1 MKTKNK
7 ILTAF
12 CLLLATL
19 LVAPVDGYS
28 AVKKTRAKSSRS
40 KSSKSSKKKNKL
52 TVGDER
58 ASTRATSRGTSV
70 SSSASSTMD
79 EGTEI
84 INLTS
89 SLLSCIS
96 AQCSGTIDFDKC
108 FKTSNIDMYMAGN
121 SDCQKYLNAA
131 SSDTVRTQAKAAV
144 VSKVKGYLQEAC
156 TNAGGKVSGSTCKF
170 DIYYYARSADGSHSK
185 KSSAKSV
192 SIGQTFTCTYASFGL
207 SAQDLEYKLGTTTE
221 DKVAYLKTTMDL
233 VSGGLNTGL
242 QVWSAMKNSKDI
254 KRKEQVHGDGY
265 FMFNGKE
272 LTNICYEKEFNYGPS
287 GYGKKG
293 EIKQLVADGV
303 CEESTMTTDSNGAWY
318 CVNNEKNL
326 TKSCESSSDYKSYI
340 KDGGNGSISECSTV
354 ENLKLTGPEK
364 DKKCWVKISK
374 ATDISISEKL
384 SELIRTKMDLDGMAQ
399 DAADAQNNLNILN
412 AYGTSAKQVASV
424 NVINKMFGG
433 GSSTGTSYAYYVMKV
448 NKDSYGNTEWKWKKD
463 GASNSNN
470 CQFGGSYIGNAS
482 AAVSCIG
489 ADKVVSCDKL
499 DDNTYGCVERTKQEK
514 RDGASNSEG
523 SGGASLG
530 QDFSG
535 VEEGIKELKEIGK
548 VKFDD
553 EDSKNTIKNYN
564 AVKNAYTSNQNSLNT
579 KKKELQELK
588 DAQNGS
594 ISSIASTST
603 QTLMNTA
610 NTLITTKMNSD
621 SKRGTM
627 TGNCYLGDPANGNLF
642 LTEGTSKK
650 IDWKL
655 FN

>member
-28 AVKKTRAKSSRS
+28 AVKKVRAKSSRS

-58 ASTRATSRGTSV
+58 ASTRATSRGTSA
-70 SSSASSTMD
+70 SSSTSSTMD

-96 AQCSGTIDFDKC
+96 AQCSSTIDFDKC

-156 TNAGGKVSGSTCKF
+156 TNAGGKVNGSTCKF
-170 DIYYYARSADGSHSK
+170 EIFYYARSADGSHSK
-185 KSSAKSV
+185 KSSGKSV

-207 SAQDLEYKLGTTTE
+207 TAQDLEYKLGTTTE

-254 KRKEQVHGDGY
+254 KRKEQMHGDGY

-293 EIKQLVADGV
+293 EIKQLVDDMV
-303 CEESTMTTDSNGAWY
+303 CDASTMTTDSNGAWY
-318 CVNNEKNL
+318 CENKV
-326 TKSCESSSDYKSYI
+326 SSKPCSADTNSDYK
-340 KDGGNGSISECSTV
+340 KTTDGSINECSAV

-364 DKKCWVKISK
+364 NKKCWVKISK

-384 SELIRTKMDLDGMAQ
+384 SELIRTKMDLDSMAQ
-399 DAADAQNNLNILN
+399 DAASAQNRVNLQKTLVDGL
-412 AYGTSAKQVASV
+412 YVKKVSDLFS
-424 NVINKMFGG
+424 G

-448 NKDSYGNTEWKWKKD
+448 NKDSYGNTEWKWRKNGSSSD
-463 GASNSNN
+463 SG
-470 CQFGGSYIGNAS
+470 CRLGGTYIGNAS
-482 AAVSCIG
+482 AAVSCVG
-489 ADKVVSCDKL
+489 ADLVSSCDKL
-499 DDNTYGCVERTKQEK
+499 DDYTYGCVGRSENDGELDDDVDLTKTME
-514 RDGASNSEG
+514 N
-523 SGGASLG
+523 
-530 QDFSG
+530 
-535 VEEGIKELKEIGK
+535 
-548 VKFDD
+548 FDTITTKYENLSAGD
-553 EDSKNTIKNYN
+553 DKSKNTIKNYN
-564 AVKNAYTSNQNSLNT
+564 AVKNAYTNNQNSLNT

-642 LTEGTSKK
+642 LTEGATKK

>member
-28 AVKKTRAKSSRS
+28 AVKKVRAKSSRS

-58 ASTRATSRGTSV
+58 ASARATSRGTSA
-70 SSSASSTMD
+70 SSSTSSTMD

-207 SAQDLEYKLGTTTE
+207 SAQDLEYKLGTTAE
-221 DKVAYLKTTMDL
+221 DKVAYFKTTMDL

-254 KRKEQVHGDGY
+254 KRKEQMHGDGY

-303 CEESTMTTDSNGAWY
+303 CDESTMTTDSNGAWY
-318 CVNNEKNL
+318 CENKV
-326 TKSCESSSDYKSYI
+326 SSKPCSADTNSDYEKTT
-340 KDGGNGSISECSTV
+340 DGSINECSAV

-364 DKKCWVKISK
+364 NKKCWVKISK

-384 SELIRTKMDLDGMAQ
+384 SELIRTKMDLDSMAQ
-399 DAADAQNNLNILN
+399 DAASAQNRVNLQKTLVDGL
-412 AYGTSAKQVASV
+412 YVKKVSDLFS
-424 NVINKMFGG
+424 G

-448 NKDSYGNTEWKWKKD
+448 NKDSYGNTEWKWRKNGSSSD
-463 GASNSNN
+463 SG
-470 CQFGGSYIGNAS
+470 CRLGGTYIGNAS
-482 AAVSCIG
+482 AAVSCVG
-489 ADKVVSCDKL
+489 ADLVSSCDKL
-499 DDNTYGCVERTKQEK
+499 DDYTYGCVGRSENDGELDDDVDLTKTME
-514 RDGASNSEG
+514 N
-523 SGGASLG
+523 
-530 QDFSG
+530 
-535 VEEGIKELKEIGK
+535 
-548 VKFDD
+548 FDTITTKYENLSAGD
-553 EDSKNTIKNYN
+553 DKSKNTIKNYN
-564 AVKNAYTSNQNSLNT
+564 AVKNAYTSNQDSLNT

-642 LTEGTSKK
+642 LTEGATKK

>member
-28 AVKKTRAKSSRS
+28 AVKKVRAKSSRS

-58 ASTRATSRGTSV
+58 ASTRATSRGTSA
-70 SSSASSTMD
+70 SSSTSSTVD

-254 KRKEQVHGDGY
+254 KRKEQMHGDGY

-287 GYGKKG
+287 GYGKKA
-293 EIKQLVADGV
+293 EIKQLVADSV
-303 CEESTMTTDSNGAWY
+303 CDESTMTTDSNGAWY
-318 CVNNEKNL
+318 CVNNERNL

-340 KDGGNGSISECSTV
+340 KEGGNGSIKECSTV

-364 DKKCWVKISK
+364 NKKCWVKISK

-384 SELIRTKMDLDGMAQ
+384 SELIRTKMDLDSMAQ
-399 DAADAQNNLNILN
+399 DAASAQNRINLQKTLVDNLYVKN
-412 AYGTSAKQVASV
+412 VSDLFSGTLSGTSSSNLIEACDGYKSYY
-424 NVINKMFGG
+424 NVDRY
-433 GSSTGTSYAYYVMKV
+433 SAEQSY
-448 NKDSYGNTEWKWKKD
+448 NKDYGRVGYCVSYNGIWHCVANTDANTNCTFKD
-463 GASNSNN
+463 ANGWVKN
-470 CQFGGSYIGNAS
+470 
-482 AAVSCIG
+482 AVSQSNPSSGDGDLTKTMENFDTITTKYENLSAG
-489 ADKVVSCDKL
+489 DDK
-499 DDNTYGCVERTKQEK
+499 
-514 RDGASNSEG
+514 
-523 SGGASLG
+523 
-530 QDFSG
+530 
-535 VEEGIKELKEIGK
+535 
-548 VKFDD
+548 
-553 EDSKNTIKNYN
+553 SKNTIKNYN
-564 AVKNAYTSNQNSLNT
+564 AVKNAYTNNQNSLNT

>member
-28 AVKKTRAKSSRS
+28 AVKKVRAKSSRS

-58 ASTRATSRGTSV
+58 ASTRATSRGTSA
-70 SSSASSTMD
+70 SSSTSSTMD

-96 AQCSGTIDFDKC
+96 AQCSSTIDFDKC

-156 TNAGGKVSGSTCKF
+156 TNAGGKVNGSTCKF
-170 DIYYYARSADGSHSK
+170 EIFYYARSADGSHSK
-185 KSSAKSV
+185 KSSGKSV

-207 SAQDLEYKLGTTTE
+207 TAQDLEYKLGTTAE
-221 DKVAYLKTTMDL
+221 DKVAYFKTTMDL

-254 KRKEQVHGDGY
+254 KRKEQMHGDGY

-303 CEESTMTTDSNGAWY
+303 CDESTMTTDSNGAWY
-318 CVNNEKNL
+318 CVNNERNL

-384 SELIRTKMDLDGMAQ
+384 SELIRTKMDLDSMAQ
-399 DAADAQNNLNILN
+399 DAASAQSNINILN
-412 AYGTSAKQVASV
+412 SVTVVAKQVAYADA
-424 NVINKMFGG
+424 INTMLGSN
-433 GSSTGTSYAYYVMKV
+433 GSSTGTAYDYYVMKV
-448 NKDSYGNTEWKWKKD
+448 KSDSYGNTDWKWRKNGSSD
-463 GASNSNN
+463 NNS
-470 CQFGGSYIGNAS
+470 CRLGGTYIGSES
-482 AAVSCIG
+482 AAVSCVG
-489 ADKVVSCDKL
+489 ADNVSSCYKL
-499 DDNTYGCVERTKQEK
+499 DGDTYGCVGRSKTETKEP
-514 RDGASNSEG
+514 
-523 SGGASLG
+523 SG
-530 QDFSG
+530 DSG
-535 VEEGIKELKEIGK
+535 YITQGVNKLKEIKGINFRDKESEK
-548 VKFDD
+548 VV
-553 EDSKNTIKNYN
+553 KNYN
-564 AVKNAYTSNQNSLNT
+564 AVKNAYTSNKNSLDT

-642 LTEGTSKK
+642 LTEGATKK

>member
-12 CLLLATL
+12 CLLFATL

-28 AVKKTRAKSSRS
+28 AVKKVRAKSSRS

-70 SSSASSTMD
+70 SSSTSSTMD

-96 AQCSGTIDFDKC
+96 AQCSDTIDFDKC

-254 KRKEQVHGDGY
+254 KRKEQMHGDGY

-293 EIKQLVADGV
+293 EIKQLVADMV
-303 CEESTMTTDSNGAWY
+303 CDESTMTTDSNGAWY
-318 CVNNEKNL
+318 CENKV
-326 TKSCESSSDYKSYI
+326 SSKPCSDDTNSDYKKI
-340 KDGGNGSISECSTV
+340 TDSIVSECSAV
-354 ENLKLTGPEK
+354 ENLQLTGADNK
-364 DKKCWVKISK
+364 KKCWVKISK

-384 SELIRTKMDLDGMAQ
+384 SELIRTKMDLDSMAQ
-399 DAADAQNNLNILN
+399 DAASAQANIQN
-412 AYGTSAKQVASV
+412 AKATAQLV
-424 NVINKMFGG
+424 NVMGATQIVNAIPGTLG
-433 GSSTGTSYAYYVMKV
+433 LTSSPGDAACSSLVTCPHCNSQVDATSNFSKLRPNESPKCQYV
-448 NKDSYGNTEWKWKKD
+448 SGIWQCW
-463 GASNSNN
+463 
-470 CQFGGSYIGNAS
+470 NAS
-482 AAVSCIG
+482 EGCIVS
-489 ADKVVSCDKL
+489 
-499 DDNTYGCVERTKQEK
+499 N
-514 RDGASNSEG
+514 
-523 SGGASLG
+523 GG
-530 QDFSG
+530 
-535 VEEGIKELKEIGK
+535 VIKEATPTYNLPNT
-548 VKFDD
+548 
-553 EDSKNTIKNYN
+553 NTITNNVGTITGAFTGLSNATTIIAKGSEEDRTTLKNYN
-564 AVKNAYTSNQNSLNT
+564 TVKNAYTNNQNSLNT

-588 DAQNGS
+588 DAQSGS

>member
-12 CLLLATL
+12 CLLFATL

-28 AVKKTRAKSSRS
+28 AVKKVRAKSSRS

-70 SSSASSTMD
+70 SSSTSSTMD

-96 AQCSGTIDFDKC
+96 AQCSDTIDFDKC

-254 KRKEQVHGDGY
+254 KRKEQMHGDGY

-293 EIKQLVADGV
+293 EIKQLVEDGV

-318 CVNNEKNL
+318 CENKV
-326 TKSCESSSDYKSYI
+326 SSKPCSDTNSDYKKITESTV
-340 KDGGNGSISECSTV
+340 SECSAV
-354 ENLKLTGPEK
+354 ENLQLTTGPEK
-364 DKKCWVKISK
+364 NKKCWVKISK

-384 SELIRTKMDLDGMAQ
+384 SELIRTKIDLDSMAQ
-399 DAADAQNNLNILN
+399 DAASAQSNIQNAKATAQLVNAMGATQIVNAIPGTLGLTSSPGDAICSSLVTCPDCYSQST
-412 AYGTSAKQVASV
+412 ATSNFSKLRPNESPKCQ
-424 NVINKMFGG
+424 
-433 GSSTGTSYAYYVMKV
+433 YV
-448 NKDSYGNTEWKWKKD
+448 SGIWQCW
-463 GASNSNN
+463 
-470 CQFGGSYIGNAS
+470 NAS
-482 AAVSCIG
+482 EGCIVS
-489 ADKVVSCDKL
+489 
-499 DDNTYGCVERTKQEK
+499 N
-514 RDGASNSEG
+514 
-523 SGGASLG
+523 GG
-530 QDFSG
+530 
-535 VEEGIKELKEIGK
+535 VIKEATPTYKLP
-548 VKFDD
+548 DT
-553 EDSKNTIKNYN
+553 NTITKNVGTITGAFTGLSNATTIIAKGSEEDRTTLKNYN

-588 DAQNGS
+588 DAQSGS

>member
-28 AVKKTRAKSSRS
+28 AVKKVRAKSSRS

-58 ASTRATSRGTSV
+58 ASTRATSRGTSA
-70 SSSASSTMD
+70 SSSTSSTMD

-96 AQCSGTIDFDKC
+96 AQCSSTIDFDKC

-207 SAQDLEYKLGTTTE
+207 SAQDLEYKLGTTAE
-221 DKVAYLKTTMDL
+221 DKVAYFKTTMDL

-254 KRKEQVHGDGY
+254 KRKEQMHGDGY

-303 CEESTMTTDSNGAWY
+303 CDESTMTTDSNGAWY
-318 CVNNEKNL
+318 CVNNERNL

-340 KDGGNGSISECSTV
+340 KEGGNGSIKECSTV

-384 SELIRTKMDLDGMAQ
+384 SELIRTKMDLDSMAQ
-399 DAADAQNNLNILN
+399 DAASAQNRVNLQKTLVDGL
-412 AYGTSAKQVASV
+412 YVKKVSDLFS
-424 NVINKMFGG
+424 G

-448 NKDSYGNTEWKWKKD
+448 NKDSYGNTEWKWRKNGSSSD
-463 GASNSNN
+463 SG
-470 CQFGGSYIGNAS
+470 CRLGGTYIGNAS
-482 AAVSCIG
+482 AAVSCVG
-489 ADKVVSCDKL
+489 ADLVSSCDKL
-499 DDNTYGCVERTKQEK
+499 DDYTYGCVGRSENDGELDGDVDLTKTME
-514 RDGASNSEG
+514 S
-523 SGGASLG
+523 
-530 QDFSG
+530 
-535 VEEGIKELKEIGK
+535 
-548 VKFDD
+548 FDTITTKYENLSAGD
-553 EDSKNTIKNYN
+553 DKSKNTIKNYN
-564 AVKNAYTSNQNSLNT
+564 AVKNAYTNNQNSLNT

-642 LTEGTSKK
+642 LTEGATKK

>member
-28 AVKKTRAKSSRS
+28 AVKKVRAKSSRS

-58 ASTRATSRGTSV
+58 ASTRATSRGTSA
-70 SSSASSTMD
+70 SSSTSSTMD

-156 TNAGGKVSGSTCKF
+156 TNAGGKVNGSTCKF

-185 KSSAKSV
+185 KSSVKWV
-192 SIGQTFTCTYASFGL
+192 SIGQTFTCSYASFGL

-254 KRKEQVHGDGY
+254 KRKEQMHGDGY

-293 EIKQLVADGV
+293 EIKQLVDDMV
-303 CEESTMTTDSNGAWY
+303 CDASTMTTDSNGAWY
-318 CVNNEKNL
+318 CENKV
-326 TKSCESSSDYKSYI
+326 SSKPCSADTNSDYEKTT
-340 KDGGNGSISECSTV
+340 DGSINECSAV

-364 DKKCWVKISK
+364 NKKCWVKISK

-384 SELIRTKMDLDGMAQ
+384 SELIRTKMDLDSMAQ
-399 DAADAQNNLNILN
+399 DAASAQNRVNLQKTLVDGL
-412 AYGTSAKQVASV
+412 YVKKVSDLFS
-424 NVINKMFGG
+424 G

-448 NKDSYGNTEWKWKKD
+448 NKDSYGNTEWKWRKNGSSSD
-463 GASNSNN
+463 SG
-470 CQFGGSYIGNAS
+470 CRLGGTYIGNAS
-482 AAVSCIG
+482 AAVSCVG
-489 ADKVVSCDKL
+489 ADLVSSCDKL
-499 DDNTYGCVERTKQEK
+499 DDYTYGCVGRSENDGELDDDVDLTKTME
-514 RDGASNSEG
+514 N
-523 SGGASLG
+523 
-530 QDFSG
+530 
-535 VEEGIKELKEIGK
+535 
-548 VKFDD
+548 FDTITTKYENLSAGD
-553 EDSKNTIKNYN
+553 DKSKNTIKNYN
-564 AVKNAYTSNQNSLNT
+564 AVKNAYTNNQNSLNT

>member
-28 AVKKTRAKSSRS
+28 AVKKVRAKSSRS

-58 ASTRATSRGTSV
+58 ASTRATSRGTSA
-70 SSSASSTMD
+70 SSSTSSTMD

-254 KRKEQVHGDGY
+254 KRKEQMHGDGY

-303 CEESTMTTDSNGAWY
+303 CDESTMTTDSNGAWY
-318 CVNNEKNL
+318 CVNNERNL

-384 SELIRTKMDLDGMAQ
+384 SELIRTKMDLDSMAQ
-399 DAADAQNNLNILN
+399 DAASAQSNIQN
-412 AYGTSAKQVASV
+412 AKVTAQLV
-424 NVINKMFGG
+424 NVLGTTQIVNAVPGTLG
-433 GSSTGTSYAYYVMKV
+433 LTESTGDTACSSLVTCPHCYSQNDATSNFSENYPNTSPKCQYVSGIWQCW
-448 NKDSYGNTEWKWKKD
+448 D
-463 GASNSNN
+463 A
-470 CQFGGSYIGNAS
+470 
-482 AAVSCIG
+482 
-489 ADKVVSCDKL
+489 
-499 DDNTYGCVERTKQEK
+499 
-514 RDGASNSEG
+514 SEG
-523 SGGASLG
+523 CIVSNGG
-530 QDFSG
+530 
-535 VEEGIKELKEIGK
+535 VVKEATTKYKLPDTKTITGDVGK
-548 VKFDD
+548 ITGAITGLSNATTIIAKGSD
-553 EDSKNTIKNYN
+553 EDRTTVKNYN
-564 AVKNAYTSNQNSLNT
+564 AVKNAYTNNQNSLNT

-642 LTEGTSKK
+642 LTEGASKK

>member
-1 MKTKNK
+1 MEDMMKTKNK

-28 AVKKTRAKSSRS
+28 AVKKVRAKSSRS

-58 ASTRATSRGTSV
+58 ASTRATSRGTSA
-70 SSSASSTMD
+70 SSSTSSTMD

-96 AQCSGTIDFDKC
+96 AQCSSTIDFDKC

-156 TNAGGKVSGSTCKF
+156 TNAGGKVNGSTCKF

-185 KSSAKSV
+185 KSSVKWV

-207 SAQDLEYKLGTTTE
+207 TAQDLEYKLGTTTE

-254 KRKEQVHGDGY
+254 KRKEQMHGDGY

-293 EIKQLVADGV
+293 EIKQLVDGMV
-303 CEESTMTTDSNGAWY
+303 CDASTMTTDSNGAWY
-318 CVNNEKNL
+318 CENKV
-326 TKSCESSSDYKSYI
+326 SSKPCSADTNSDYK
-340 KDGGNGSISECSTV
+340 KTTDGLINECSAV
-354 ENLKLTGPEK
+354 ENLQLTGPEK
-364 DKKCWVKISK
+364 NKKCWVKISK

-384 SELIRTKMDLDGMAQ
+384 SELIRTKMDLDSMAQ
-399 DAADAQNNLNILN
+399 DAASAQSNIQN
-412 AYGTSAKQVASV
+412 AKALGQYVQVMGMGQVVSAIPSTLGFGQSTESVCSSFRSYSSSVYSSNTDVEKKYMEDVGNSV
-424 NVINKMFGG
+424 NPNCRYHGGLWECVNKNEGCVRNSDGSWTGKTSVGG
-433 GSSTGTSYAYYVMKV
+433 GLPDDLDGKAKNIQNSATGV
-448 NKDSYGNTEWKWKKD
+448 
-463 GASNSNN
+463 
-470 CQFGGSYIGNAS
+470 
-482 AAVSCIG
+482 
-489 ADKVVSCDKL
+489 L
-499 DDNTYGCVERTKQEK
+499 
-514 RDGASNSEG
+514 
-523 SGGASLG
+523 SLG
-530 QDFSG
+530 ATVAKGS
-535 VEEGIKELKEIGK
+535 
-548 VKFDD
+548 D
-553 EDSKNTIKNYN
+553 EDRTTVKNYN

-642 LTEGTSKK
+642 LTEGATKK

>member
-1 MKTKNK
+1 MEDMMKTKNK

-28 AVKKTRAKSSRS
+28 AVKKVRAKSSRS

-58 ASTRATSRGTSV
+58 ASTRATSRGTSA

-96 AQCSGTIDFDKC
+96 AQCSSTIDFDKC

-185 KSSAKSV
+185 KSSVKWV
-192 SIGQTFTCTYASFGL
+192 SIGQTFTCSYASFGL

-254 KRKEQVHGDGY
+254 KRKEQMHGDGY

-287 GYGKKG
+287 GYGKKS

-326 TKSCESSSDYKSYI
+326 TKSCKTSSDYDNYI
-340 KDGGNGSISECSTV
+340 DNDGLNECSTV
-354 ENLKLTGPEK
+354 ENLQLTGPEK
-364 DKKCWVKISK
+364 NKKCWVKISK

-384 SELIRTKMDLDGMAQ
+384 SELIRTKMDLDSMAQ
-399 DAADAQNNLNILN
+399 DAASAQSNIQN
-412 AYGTSAKQVASV
+412 AKVTAQLV
-424 NVINKMFGG
+424 NVLGTTQIVNAVPGTLG
-433 GSSTGTSYAYYVMKV
+433 LTSSTGDTSCLSLVTCYDCHSHNDAIRNFSKNSSDKSPKCQYVSGIWQCW
-448 NKDSYGNTEWKWKKD
+448 D
-463 GASNSNN
+463 A
-470 CQFGGSYIGNAS
+470 
-482 AAVSCIG
+482 
-489 ADKVVSCDKL
+489 
-499 DDNTYGCVERTKQEK
+499 
-514 RDGASNSEG
+514 SEG
-523 SGGASLG
+523 CIVSNGG
-530 QDFSG
+530 
-535 VEEGIKELKEIGK
+535 VIKEATATYKLPDTNAITNNVGTITGAITGLSNATATIAKGS
-548 VKFDD
+548 D
-553 EDSKNTIKNYN
+553 EDRTTVKNYN

>member
-28 AVKKTRAKSSRS
+28 AVKKVRAKSSRS

-58 ASTRATSRGTSV
+58 ASARATSRGTSA
-70 SSSASSTMD
+70 SSSTSSTMD

-96 AQCSGTIDFDKC
+96 AQCSSTIDFDKC

-207 SAQDLEYKLGTTTE
+207 SAQDLEYKLGTTAE
-221 DKVAYLKTTMDL
+221 DKVAYFKTTMDL

-254 KRKEQVHGDGY
+254 KRKEQMHGDGY

-287 GYGKKG
+287 GYGKKS

-326 TKSCESSSDYKSYI
+326 TKSCKTSSDYDNYI
-340 KDGGNGSISECSTV
+340 DNDRLNECSTV
-354 ENLKLTGPEK
+354 ENLQLTGPEK

-384 SELIRTKMDLDGMAQ
+384 SELIRTKMDLDSMAQ
-399 DAADAQNNLNILN
+399 DAASAQNTINLQKTIADGL
-412 AYGTSAKQVASV
+412 YVQKASE
-424 NVINKMFGG
+424 IFSG
-433 GSSTGTSYAYYVMKV
+433 GSSTGTSYAYYVMNLKD
-448 NKDSYGNTEWKWKKD
+448 DSYGNTKWKWRK
-463 GASNSNN
+463 G
-470 CQFGGSYIGNAS
+470 GGSDNDCQYGGTYIGNAS
-482 AAVSCIG
+482 AAADCIG
-489 ADKVVSCDKL
+489 LDKVVSCDKL
-499 DDNTYGCVERTKQEK
+499 NDNTYGCIERK
-514 RDGASNSEG
+514 DGASDNGE
-523 SGGASLG
+523 
-530 QDFSG
+530 
-535 VEEGIKELKEIGK
+535 GK
-548 VKFDD
+548 VLGGITNTMTQFTELNKEYKQVSAGDD
-553 EDSKNTIKNYN
+553 DSKNTIKNYN

-610 NTLITTKMNSD
+610 NTLITTKMSSD

-642 LTEGTSKK
+642 LTEGATKK

>member
-1 MKTKNK
+1 MEDMMKTKNK

-28 AVKKTRAKSSRS
+28 AVKKVRAKSSRS

-58 ASTRATSRGTSV
+58 ASTRATSRGTSA

-254 KRKEQVHGDGY
+254 KRKEQMHGDGY

-293 EIKQLVADGV
+293 EIKQLVEDGV

-318 CVNNEKNL
+318 CVNDERNL

-340 KDGGNGSISECSTV
+340 KEGGNGSIKECSTV

-384 SELIRTKMDLDGMAQ
+384 SELIRTKMDLDSMAQ
-399 DAADAQNNLNILN
+399 DAASAQSNINILN
-412 AYGTSAKQVASV
+412 SVTVGAKQVAYADA
-424 NVINKMFGG
+424 INTMLGSN
-433 GSSTGTSYAYYVMKV
+433 GSSTGTAYDYYVMKV
-448 NKDSYGNTEWKWKKD
+448 KSDSYGNTDWKWRKNGSSD
-463 GASNSNN
+463 NNS
-470 CQFGGSYIGNAS
+470 CRLGGTYIGSES
-482 AAVSCIG
+482 AAVSCVG
-489 ADKVVSCDKL
+489 ADNVSSCYKL
-499 DDNTYGCVERTKQEK
+499 DGDTYGCVGRSKTETKEPSGSDGYIQQGVDKLKKVSKINFRDEESEK
-514 RDGASNSEG
+514 
-523 SGGASLG
+523 
-530 QDFSG
+530 
-535 VEEGIKELKEIGK
+535 V
-548 VKFDD
+548 V
-553 EDSKNTIKNYN
+553 KNYN
-564 AVKNAYTSNQNSLNT
+564 AVKNAYTSNQDSLNT

-642 LTEGTSKK
+642 LTEGATKK

>member
-28 AVKKTRAKSSRS
+28 AVKKVRAKSSRS

-58 ASTRATSRGTSV
+58 ASTRATSRGTSA
-70 SSSASSTMD
+70 SSSTSSTVD

-156 TNAGGKVSGSTCKF
+156 TNAGGKVNGSTCKF
-170 DIYYYARSADGSHSK
+170 EIFYYARSADGSHSK
-185 KSSAKSV
+185 KSSGKSV

-207 SAQDLEYKLGTTTE
+207 SAQDLEYKLGTTAE
-221 DKVAYLKTTMDL
+221 DKVAYFKTTMDL

-254 KRKEQVHGDGY
+254 KRKEQMHGDGY

-303 CEESTMTTDSNGAWY
+303 CDESTMTTDSNGAWY
-318 CVNNEKNL
+318 CVNNERNL

-384 SELIRTKMDLDGMAQ
+384 SELIRTKMDLDSMAQ
-399 DAADAQNNLNILN
+399 DAASAQSNIQN
-412 AYGTSAKQVASV
+412 AKAMGQYFQVMGMGQVVSAIPSTLGFGQSTESACSSFRSYSSSVYSSNTDVEKKYLEDMGHSVSPNCRYQGGLWECVDKNEGCVRNSDGSWTGKTSV
-424 NVINKMFGG
+424 GG
-433 GSSTGTSYAYYVMKV
+433 GLPDENDLT
-448 NKDSYGNTEWKWKKD
+448 
-463 GASNSNN
+463 
-470 CQFGGSYIGNAS
+470 
-482 AAVSCIG
+482 
-489 ADKVVSCDKL
+489 
-499 DDNTYGCVERTKQEK
+499 
-514 RDGASNSEG
+514 
-523 SGGASLG
+523 
-530 QDFSG
+530 
-535 VEEGIKELKEIGK
+535 GK
-548 VKFDD
+548 VKKIQTSATGVLSLGATVAKGSP
-553 EDSKNTIKNYN
+553 EDRTTVKNYN
-564 AVKNAYTSNQNSLNT
+564 AVKNAYTSNQDSLNT

-603 QTLMNTA
+603 QTLVNTA

-642 LTEGTSKK
+642 LTEGATKK

>member
-1 MKTKNK
+1 MEDMMKTKNK

-12 CLLLATL
+12 CLLFATL

-28 AVKKTRAKSSRS
+28 AVKKVRAKSSRS

-52 TVGDER
+52 TVDDER

-70 SSSASSTMD
+70 SSSTSSTMD

-96 AQCSGTIDFDKC
+96 AQCSDTIDFDKC

-233 VSGGLNTGL
+233 VGGGLNTGL

-254 KRKEQVHGDGY
+254 KRKEQMHGDGY

-293 EIKQLVADGV
+293 EIKQLVADMV
-303 CEESTMTTDSNGAWY
+303 CDESTMTTDSNGAWY
-318 CVNNEKNL
+318 CENKV
-326 TKSCESSSDYKSYI
+326 SSKPCSDDTNSDYKKI
-340 KDGGNGSISECSTV
+340 TDSIVSECSAV
-354 ENLKLTGPEK
+354 ENLQLTTGPEK
-364 DKKCWVKISK
+364 NKKCWVKISK

-384 SELIRTKMDLDGMAQ
+384 SELIRTKMDLDSMAQ
-399 DAADAQNNLNILN
+399 DAASAQSNIQN
-412 AYGTSAKQVASV
+412 AKALGQYVQVMGMGQVVSAIPSTLGFGQSTESACSSFRSYSSSVYSSNTDVEKKYMEDMGNSVSPNCRYQGGLWECVNKNEGCVRNSDGSWTGKTSVGGGLPDDLESKAKGIQTSA
-424 NVINKMFGG
+424 
-433 GSSTGTSYAYYVMKV
+433 TGV
-448 NKDSYGNTEWKWKKD
+448 
-463 GASNSNN
+463 
-470 CQFGGSYIGNAS
+470 
-482 AAVSCIG
+482 
-489 ADKVVSCDKL
+489 L
-499 DDNTYGCVERTKQEK
+499 
-514 RDGASNSEG
+514 
-523 SGGASLG
+523 SLG
-530 QDFSG
+530 ATIAKGS
-535 VEEGIKELKEIGK
+535 EEDRTTL
-548 VKFDD
+548 
-553 EDSKNTIKNYN
+553 KNYN
-564 AVKNAYTSNQNSLNT
+564 TVKNAYTNNQNSLNT

-588 DAQNGS
+588 DAQSGS

>member
-28 AVKKTRAKSSRS
+28 AVKKVRAKSSRS

-58 ASTRATSRGTSV
+58 ASTRATSRGTSA
-70 SSSASSTMD
+70 SSSTSSTMD

-156 TNAGGKVSGSTCKF
+156 TNAGGKVIGSTCKF

-185 KSSAKSV
+185 KSSSKSV

-207 SAQDLEYKLGTTTE
+207 TAQDLEYKLGTTTE

-254 KRKEQVHGDGY
+254 KRKEQMHGDGY

-303 CEESTMTTDSNGAWY
+303 CDESTMTTDSNGAWY
-318 CVNNEKNL
+318 CVNNERNL

-340 KDGGNGSISECSTV
+340 KDGGNGSINECSAV

-384 SELIRTKMDLDGMAQ
+384 SELIRTKMDLDSMAQ
-399 DAADAQNNLNILN
+399 DAASAQSNIQN
-412 AYGTSAKQVASV
+412 AKAMGQYFQVMGMGQVVSAIPSTLGFGQSTESACSSFRSYSSSVYSSNTDVEKKYLEDMGHSVSPNCRYQGGLWECVDKNEGCVRNSDGSWTGKTSVGGGLPDENDLTEKVKKIQTSA
-424 NVINKMFGG
+424 
-433 GSSTGTSYAYYVMKV
+433 TGV
-448 NKDSYGNTEWKWKKD
+448 
-463 GASNSNN
+463 
-470 CQFGGSYIGNAS
+470 
-482 AAVSCIG
+482 
-489 ADKVVSCDKL
+489 L
-499 DDNTYGCVERTKQEK
+499 
-514 RDGASNSEG
+514 
-523 SGGASLG
+523 SLG
-530 QDFSG
+530 ATVAKG
-535 VEEGIKELKEIGK
+535 LP
-548 VKFDD
+548 
-553 EDSKNTIKNYN
+553 EDRTTVKNYN
-564 AVKNAYTSNQNSLNT
+564 AVKNAYTSNQDSLNT

-642 LTEGTSKK
+642 LTEGATKK

>member
-1 MKTKNK
+1 MEDMMKTKNK

-28 AVKKTRAKSSRS
+28 AVKKVRAKSSRS

-58 ASTRATSRGTSV
+58 ASTRATSRGTSA
-70 SSSASSTMD
+70 SSSTSSTMD

-96 AQCSGTIDFDKC
+96 AQCSSTIDFDKC

-156 TNAGGKVSGSTCKF
+156 TNAGGKVNGSTCKF
-170 DIYYYARSADGSHSK
+170 EIFYYARSADGSHSK
-185 KSSAKSV
+185 KSSGKSV

-207 SAQDLEYKLGTTTE
+207 TAQDLEYKLGTTAE
-221 DKVAYLKTTMDL
+221 DKVAYFKTTMDL

-254 KRKEQVHGDGY
+254 KRKEQMHGDGY

-303 CEESTMTTDSNGAWY
+303 CDESTMTTDSNGAWY
-318 CVNNEKNL
+318 CVNNERNL

-384 SELIRTKMDLDGMAQ
+384 SELIRTKMDLDSMAQ
-399 DAADAQNNLNILN
+399 DAASAQSNINILN
-412 AYGTSAKQVASV
+412 SVTVVAKQVAYADA
-424 NVINKMFGG
+424 INTMLGSN
-433 GSSTGTSYAYYVMKV
+433 GSSTGTAYDYYVMKV
-448 NKDSYGNTEWKWKKD
+448 KSDSYGNTDWKWRKNGSSD
-463 GASNSNN
+463 NNS
-470 CQFGGSYIGNAS
+470 CRLGGTYIGSES
-482 AAVSCIG
+482 AAVSCVG
-489 ADKVVSCDKL
+489 ADNVSSCYKL
-499 DDNTYGCVERTKQEK
+499 DGDTYGCVGRSKTETKEP
-514 RDGASNSEG
+514 
-523 SGGASLG
+523 SG
-530 QDFSG
+530 DSG
-535 VEEGIKELKEIGK
+535 YITQGVNKLKEIKGINFRDKESEK
-548 VKFDD
+548 VV
-553 EDSKNTIKNYN
+553 KNYN
-564 AVKNAYTSNQNSLNT
+564 AVKNAYTSNKNSLDT

-642 LTEGTSKK
+642 LTEGATKK

>member
-1 MKTKNK
+1 MEDMMKTKNK

-28 AVKKTRAKSSRS
+28 AVKKVRAKSSRS

-70 SSSASSTMD
+70 SSSTSSTVD

-156 TNAGGKVSGSTCKF
+156 TNAGGKVIGSTCKF
-170 DIYYYARSADGSHSK
+170 EIFYYARSADGSHSK
-185 KSSAKSV
+185 KSSGKSV

-207 SAQDLEYKLGTTTE
+207 SAQDLEYKLGTTAE
-221 DKVAYLKTTMDL
+221 DKVAYFKTTMDL

-254 KRKEQVHGDGY
+254 KRKEQMHGDGY

-287 GYGKKG
+287 GYGKKA

-303 CEESTMTTDSNGAWY
+303 CDESTMTTDSNGAWY
-318 CVNNEKNL
+318 CVNNERNL
-326 TKSCESSSDYKSYI
+326 TKSCKSSSDYGNYVR
-340 KDGGNGSISECSTV
+340 DGGVSECSAV
-354 ENLKLTGPEK
+354 ENLQLTGPENK
-364 DKKCWVKISK
+364 KKCWVKISK

-384 SELIRTKMDLDGMAQ
+384 SELIRTKMDLDSMAQ
-399 DAADAQNNLNILN
+399 DAASAQSNIQN
-412 AYGTSAKQVASV
+412 AKATAQLINVLGTTQIV
-424 NVINKMFGG
+424 NAVPSTLGLT
-433 GSSTGTSYAYYVMKV
+433 SSTGDTSCSSLVTCPDCYSQSDAISNFSKKYPTLSPKCQYISGIWQCWNAGEGCIVSNGGVVKEA
-448 NKDSYGNTEWKWKKD
+448 KTEFKLPD
-463 GASNSNN
+463 TGVITNNANAITGAITGLSNATATIAK
-470 CQFGGSYIGNAS
+470 GSEE
-482 AAVSCIG
+482 
-489 ADKVVSCDKL
+489 D
-499 DDNTYGCVERTKQEK
+499 RTT
-514 RDGASNSEG
+514 
-523 SGGASLG
+523 L
-530 QDFSG
+530 
-535 VEEGIKELKEIGK
+535 
-548 VKFDD
+548 
-553 EDSKNTIKNYN
+553 KNYN

-642 LTEGTSKK
+642 LTEGATKK

>member
-1 MKTKNK
+1 MEDMMKTKNK

-19 LVAPVDGYS
+19 LVAPVDGCS
-28 AVKKTRAKSSRS
+28 AVKKVRAKSSRS

-58 ASTRATSRGTSV
+58 ASARATSRGTSA
-70 SSSASSTMD
+70 SSSTSSTMD

-254 KRKEQVHGDGY
+254 KRREQMHGDGY

-318 CVNNEKNL
+318 CVNNERNL

-384 SELIRTKMDLDGMAQ
+384 SELIRTKMDLDSMAQ
-399 DAADAQNNLNILN
+399 DAASAQSNINILN
-412 AYGTSAKQVASV
+412 SVTVGAKQVAYADA
-424 NVINKMFGG
+424 INTMLGSN
-433 GSSTGTSYAYYVMKV
+433 GSSTGTAYDYYVMKV
-448 NKDSYGNTEWKWKKD
+448 KSDSYGNTDWKWRKNGSSD
-463 GASNSNN
+463 NNS
-470 CQFGGSYIGNAS
+470 CRLGGTYIGSES
-482 AAVSCIG
+482 AAVSCVG
-489 ADKVVSCDKL
+489 ADNVSSCYKL
-499 DDNTYGCVERTKQEK
+499 DGDTYGCVGRSKTETKEP
-514 RDGASNSEG
+514 
-523 SGGASLG
+523 SG
-530 QDFSG
+530 DSG
-535 VEEGIKELKEIGK
+535 YITQGVNKLKEVSKINFRDEESEK
-548 VKFDD
+548 VV
-553 EDSKNTIKNYN
+553 KNYN

>member
-28 AVKKTRAKSSRS
+28 AVKKVRAKSSRS

-58 ASTRATSRGTSV
+58 ASTRATSRGTSA
-70 SSSASSTMD
+70 SSSTSSTMD

-156 TNAGGKVSGSTCKF
+156 TNAGGKVNGSTCKF
-170 DIYYYARSADGSHSK
+170 EIFYYARSADGSHSK
-185 KSSAKSV
+185 KSSGKSV

-207 SAQDLEYKLGTTTE
+207 TAQDLEYKLGTTTE

-254 KRKEQVHGDGY
+254 KRKEQMHGDGY

-287 GYGKKG
+287 GYGKKA
-293 EIKQLVADGV
+293 EIKQLVDDGV
-303 CEESTMTTDSNGAWY
+303 CDESTMTTDSNGAWY
-318 CVNNEKNL
+318 CVNNERNL

-364 DKKCWVKISK
+364 NKKCWVKISK

-384 SELIRTKMDLDGMAQ
+384 SELIRTKMDLDSMAQ
-399 DAADAQNNLNILN
+399 DAASAQNNLDNLNILG
-412 AYGTSAKQVASV
+412 ATYKQGASIK
-424 NVINKMFGG
+424 VINEMFGS
-433 GSSTGTSYAYYVMKV
+433 GSSTGTAYDYYVMKRT
-448 NKDSYGNTEWKWKKD
+448 KDDYGNTEWKWRKNGSSSD
-463 GASNSNN
+463 ND
-470 CQFGGSYIGNAS
+470 CRLGGTYIGNAS
-482 AAVSCIG
+482 AAVSCVG
-489 ADKVVSCDKL
+489 ADNVSSCDKL
-499 DDNTYGCVERTKQEK
+499 DDNTYGCVGRTKQEK
-514 RDGASNSEG
+514 KDDALDNG
-523 SGGASLG
+523 
-530 QDFSG
+530 G
-535 VEEGIKELKEIGK
+535 VENPLDEELKGVEGGLKKLQFIQSY
-548 VKFDD
+548 KF
-553 EDSKNTIKNYN
+553 EDPKSKETVKNYN
-564 AVKNAYTSNQNSLNT
+564 AVKNAYTNNQNSLNT

-642 LTEGTSKK
+642 LTEGATKK

>member
-1 MKTKNK
+1 MEDMMKTKNK

-12 CLLLATL
+12 CLLFATL

-28 AVKKTRAKSSRS
+28 AVKKVRAKSSRS

-52 TVGDER
+52 TVDDER

-70 SSSASSTMD
+70 SSSTSSTMD

-96 AQCSGTIDFDKC
+96 AQCSDTIDFDKC

-207 SAQDLEYKLGTTTE
+207 SAQDLEYKLGTTAE
-221 DKVAYLKTTMDL
+221 DKVAYFKTTMDL

-254 KRKEQVHGDGY
+254 KRKEQMHGDGY

-287 GYGKKG
+287 GYGKKA

-303 CEESTMTTDSNGAWY
+303 CDESTMTTDSNGAWY
-318 CVNNEKNL
+318 CVNNEMNL
-326 TKSCESSSDYKSYI
+326 TKSCKSSSDYNNYI
-340 KDGGNGSISECSTV
+340 KDGGNGSINECSTV
-354 ENLKLTGPEK
+354 ENLKLSDGPESA
-364 DKKCWVKISK
+364 KKCWVKISK

-384 SELIRTKMDLDGMAQ
+384 SELIRTKMDLDSMAQ
-399 DAADAQNNLNILN
+399 DAASAQNSINILN
-412 AYGTSAKQVASV
+412 SVTVGAKQVAYADA
-424 NVINKMFGG
+424 INTMLG
-433 GSSTGTSYAYYVMKV
+433 GSSTGTAYDYYVMNLKD
-448 NKDSYGNTEWKWKKD
+448 DSYGNTKWKWRKD
-463 GASNSNN
+463 GGSDND
-470 CQFGGSYIGNAS
+470 CQYGGTYIGNAS
-482 AAVSCIG
+482 AAADCVG
-489 ADKVVSCDKL
+489 LDKVVSCDKL
-499 DDNTYGCVERTKQEK
+499 NDNTYGCVGRTKTETK
-514 RDGASNSEG
+514 KP
-523 SGGASLG
+523 SGDNGYIT
-530 QDFSG
+530 QG
-535 VEEGIKELKEIGK
+535 VNKLKEISKINFRDEESEK
-548 VKFDD
+548 VV
-553 EDSKNTIKNYN
+553 KNYN
-564 AVKNAYTSNQNSLNT
+564 TVKNAYTNNQNSLNT

-588 DAQNGS
+588 DAQSGS

>member
-1 MKTKNK
+1 MEDMMKTKNK

-28 AVKKTRAKSSRS
+28 AVKKVRAKSSRS

-58 ASTRATSRGTSV
+58 ASTRATSRGTSA
-70 SSSASSTMD
+70 SSSTSSTMD

-96 AQCSGTIDFDKC
+96 AQCSSTIDFDKC

-156 TNAGGKVSGSTCKF
+156 TNAGGKVNGSTCKF

-185 KSSAKSV
+185 KSSVKWV
-192 SIGQTFTCTYASFGL
+192 SIGQTFTCSYASFGL

-221 DKVAYLKTTMDL
+221 DKVAYWKTTMDL

-254 KRKEQVHGDGY
+254 KRKEQMHGDGY

-293 EIKQLVADGV
+293 EIKQLVDDMV
-303 CEESTMTTDSNGAWY
+303 CDASTMTTDSNGAWY
-318 CVNNEKNL
+318 CENKV
-326 TKSCESSSDYKSYI
+326 SSKPCSADTNSDYK
-340 KDGGNGSISECSTV
+340 KTTDGSINECSAV
-354 ENLKLTGPEK
+354 ENLQLTGPEK
-364 DKKCWVKISK
+364 NKKCWVKISK

-384 SELIRTKMDLDGMAQ
+384 SELIRTKMDLDSMAQ
-399 DAADAQNNLNILN
+399 DAASAQSNIQN
-412 AYGTSAKQVASV
+412 AKVTAQLV
-424 NVINKMFGG
+424 NVLGTTQIVNAVPGTLG
-433 GSSTGTSYAYYVMKV
+433 LTSSTGDTSCLSLVTCYDCFSHNDAIRNFSKNSSDKSPKCQYVSGIWQCW
-448 NKDSYGNTEWKWKKD
+448 D
-463 GASNSNN
+463 A
-470 CQFGGSYIGNAS
+470 
-482 AAVSCIG
+482 
-489 ADKVVSCDKL
+489 
-499 DDNTYGCVERTKQEK
+499 
-514 RDGASNSEG
+514 SEG
-523 SGGASLG
+523 CIVSNGG
-530 QDFSG
+530 
-535 VEEGIKELKEIGK
+535 VVKEATTKYKLPDTNIITGDVGK
-548 VKFDD
+548 ITGAITGLSNATTIIAKGSD
-553 EDSKNTIKNYN
+553 EDRTTVKNYN
-564 AVKNAYTSNQNSLNT
+564 AVKNAYTNNQNSLNT

-642 LTEGTSKK
+642 LTEGVAKK

>member
-28 AVKKTRAKSSRS
+28 AVKKVRAKSSRS

-58 ASTRATSRGTSV
+58 ASARATSRGTSA
-70 SSSASSTMD
+70 SSSTSSTMD

-156 TNAGGKVSGSTCKF
+156 TNAGGKVNGSTCKF

-185 KSSAKSV
+185 KSSVKWV
-192 SIGQTFTCTYASFGL
+192 SIGQTFTCSYASFGL
-207 SAQDLEYKLGTTTE
+207 TAQDLEYKLGTTTE

-254 KRKEQVHGDGY
+254 KRKEQMHGDGY

-287 GYGKKG
+287 GYGKKS

-326 TKSCESSSDYKSYI
+326 TKSCKTSSDYDNYI
-340 KDGGNGSISECSTV
+340 DNDGLNECSTV
-354 ENLKLTGPEK
+354 ENLQLTGPERN
-364 DKKCWVKISK
+364 KKCWVKISK

-384 SELIRTKMDLDGMAQ
+384 SELIRTKMDLDSMAQ
-399 DAADAQNNLNILN
+399 DAASAQSNIQN
-412 AYGTSAKQVASV
+412 AKAMGQYVQFMGMGQVVSAIPSTLGFGQSTESVCSSFRSYSSSVYSSNTDVEKKYMEEVGNSVRPDCRYQGGLWECVNKNEGCVRNSDGSWTGKTSV
-424 NVINKMFGG
+424 GG
-433 GSSTGTSYAYYVMKV
+433 GLP
-448 NKDSYGNTEWKWKKD
+448 E
-463 GASNSNN
+463 
-470 CQFGGSYIGNAS
+470 
-482 AAVSCIG
+482 VS
-489 ADKVVSCDKL
+489 DL
-499 DDNTYGCVERTKQEK
+499 T
-514 RDGASNSEG
+514 
-523 SGGASLG
+523 
-530 QDFSG
+530 
-535 VEEGIKELKEIGK
+535 GK
-548 VKFDD
+548 VKKIQTSATGVLSLGATVAKGSD
-553 EDSKNTIKNYN
+553 EDRTTVKNYN
-564 AVKNAYTSNQNSLNT
+564 AVKNAYTNNQDSLNT

-642 LTEGTSKK
+642 LTEGATKK

>member
-1 MKTKNK
+1 MEDMMKTKNK

-28 AVKKTRAKSSRS
+28 AVKKVRAKSSRS

-58 ASTRATSRGTSV
+58 ASTRATSRGTSA
-70 SSSASSTMD
+70 SSSTSSTMD

-96 AQCSGTIDFDKC
+96 AQCSSTIDFDKC

-156 TNAGGKVSGSTCKF
+156 TNAGGKVNGSTCKF
-170 DIYYYARSADGSHSK
+170 EIFYYARSADGSHSK
-185 KSSAKSV
+185 KSSGKSV

-207 SAQDLEYKLGTTTE
+207 TAQDLEYKLGTTTE

-254 KRKEQVHGDGY
+254 KRKEQMHGDGY

-293 EIKQLVADGV
+293 EIKQLVDDMV
-303 CEESTMTTDSNGAWY
+303 CDASTMTTDSNGAWY
-318 CVNNEKNL
+318 CENKV
-326 TKSCESSSDYKSYI
+326 SSKPCSADTNSDYEKTT
-340 KDGGNGSISECSTV
+340 DDSINECSAV

-364 DKKCWVKISK
+364 NKKCWVKISK

-384 SELIRTKMDLDGMAQ
+384 SELIRTKMDLDSMAQ
-399 DAADAQNNLNILN
+399 DAASAQNRVNLQKTLVDGL
-412 AYGTSAKQVASV
+412 YVKKVSDLFS
-424 NVINKMFGG
+424 G

-448 NKDSYGNTEWKWKKD
+448 NKDSYGNTEWKWRKNGSSSD
-463 GASNSNN
+463 SG
-470 CQFGGSYIGNAS
+470 CRLGGTYIGNAS
-482 AAVSCIG
+482 AAVSCVG
-489 ADKVVSCDKL
+489 ADLVSSCDKL
-499 DDNTYGCVERTKQEK
+499 DDYTYGCVGRSENDGELDDDVDLTKTME
-514 RDGASNSEG
+514 N
-523 SGGASLG
+523 
-530 QDFSG
+530 
-535 VEEGIKELKEIGK
+535 
-548 VKFDD
+548 FDTITTKYENLSAGD
-553 EDSKNTIKNYN
+553 DKSKNTIKNYN
-564 AVKNAYTSNQNSLNT
+564 AVKNAYTSNQDSLNT

-642 LTEGTSKK
+642 LTEGATKK

>member
-28 AVKKTRAKSSRS
+28 AVKKVRAKSSRS

-58 ASTRATSRGTSV
+58 ASTRATSRGTSA
-70 SSSASSTMD
+70 SSSTSSTMD

-156 TNAGGKVSGSTCKF
+156 TNAGGTVNGSTCKF
-170 DIYYYARSADGSHSK
+170 EIFYYARSADGSHSK
-185 KSSAKSV
+185 KSSGKSV
-192 SIGQTFTCTYASFGL
+192 SIGQTFTCSYASFGL
-207 SAQDLEYKLGTTTE
+207 TAQDLEYKLGTTTE

-254 KRKEQVHGDGY
+254 KRKEQMHGDGY

-293 EIKQLVADGV
+293 EIKQLVDDMV
-303 CEESTMTTDSNGAWY
+303 CDASTMTTDSNGAWY
-318 CVNNEKNL
+318 CVNKV
-326 TKSCESSSDYKSYI
+326 SSKPCSDTNSDYTKTT
-340 KDGGNGSISECSTV
+340 DGSINECSTV
-354 ENLKLTGPEK
+354 ENLQLTGADNK
-364 DKKCWVKISK
+364 KKCWVKISK

-384 SELIRTKMDLDGMAQ
+384 SELIRTKMDLDSMAQ
-399 DAADAQNNLNILN
+399 DAASAQNRINIQKTLVDNLYVKKVSDIFS
-412 AYGTSAKQVASV
+412 GTSSGTSSSNLIEACDGYKSYYNVDKYSAEQSYNKDYGRVGYCVSYNGIWHCVANTDANTNCTFKDANGWVKNAVSQSTTSS
-424 NVINKMFGG
+424 GG
-433 GSSTGTSYAYYVMKV
+433 GNGGDDITKTMEDFDELTAKYEKV
-448 NKDSYGNTEWKWKKD
+448 
-463 GASNSNN
+463 
-470 CQFGGSYIGNAS
+470 S
-482 AAVSCIG
+482 AG
-489 ADKVVSCDKL
+489 DDK
-499 DDNTYGCVERTKQEK
+499 
-514 RDGASNSEG
+514 
-523 SGGASLG
+523 
-530 QDFSG
+530 
-535 VEEGIKELKEIGK
+535 
-548 VKFDD
+548 
-553 EDSKNTIKNYN
+553 SKNTIKNYN
-564 AVKNAYTSNQNSLNT
+564 AVKNAYTNNQNSLNT

>member
-1 MKTKNK
+1 MEDMMKTKNK

-12 CLLLATL
+12 CLLFATL

-28 AVKKTRAKSSRS
+28 AVKKVRAKSSKS

-52 TVGDER
+52 TVDDER

-70 SSSASSTMD
+70 SSSTSSTMD

-96 AQCSGTIDFDKC
+96 AQCSDTIDFDKC

-254 KRKEQVHGDGY
+254 KRKEQMHGDGY

-287 GYGKKG
+287 GYGKKA

-303 CEESTMTTDSNGAWY
+303 CDESTMTTDSNGAWY
-318 CVNNEKNL
+318 CENKV
-326 TKSCESSSDYKSYI
+326 SSKPCSDTNSDYNNNI
-340 KDGGNGSISECSTV
+340 KNSGQISECSAV
-354 ENLKLTGPEK
+354 ENLQLTTGPEK
-364 DKKCWVKISK
+364 NKKCWVKISK

-384 SELIRTKMDLDGMAQ
+384 SELIRTKMDLDSMAQ
-399 DAADAQNNLNILN
+399 DAASAQNRVNLQKSLADSLYVKNVSDLFS
-412 AYGTSAKQVASV
+412 GTSS
-424 NVINKMFGG
+424 
-433 GSSTGTSYAYYVMKV
+433 GTSSSNLIEACDGYKSYYNVDRYSAEQSY
-448 NKDSYGNTEWKWKKD
+448 NKDYGRVGYCVSYNGIWHCVANTDANTNCTFKD
-463 GASNSNN
+463 ANGWVKN
-470 CQFGGSYIGNAS
+470 
-482 AAVSCIG
+482 AVSKSKTPNDDDGFTKTMEDFDTITAKYENLSAG
-489 ADKVVSCDKL
+489 DDK
-499 DDNTYGCVERTKQEK
+499 
-514 RDGASNSEG
+514 
-523 SGGASLG
+523 
-530 QDFSG
+530 
-535 VEEGIKELKEIGK
+535 
-548 VKFDD
+548 
-553 EDSKNTIKNYN
+553 SKNTIKNYN
-564 AVKNAYTSNQNSLNT
+564 AVKNAYTNNQNSLNT

-588 DAQNGS
+588 DAQSGS

>member
-1 MKTKNK
+1 MEDMMKTKNK

-28 AVKKTRAKSSRS
+28 AVKKVRAKSSRS

-58 ASTRATSRGTSV
+58 ASTRATSRGTSA

-96 AQCSGTIDFDKC
+96 AQCSSTIDFDKC

-156 TNAGGKVSGSTCKF
+156 TNAGGKVNGSTCKF
-170 DIYYYARSADGSHSK
+170 EIFYYARSADGSHSK
-185 KSSAKSV
+185 KSSGKSV

-207 SAQDLEYKLGTTTE
+207 TAQDLEYKLGTTTE

-254 KRKEQVHGDGY
+254 KRKEQMHGDGY

-293 EIKQLVADGV
+293 EIKQLVDDMV
-303 CEESTMTTDSNGAWY
+303 CDASTMTTDSNGAWY
-318 CVNNEKNL
+318 CENKV
-326 TKSCESSSDYKSYI
+326 SSKPCSADTNSDYEKTT
-340 KDGGNGSISECSTV
+340 DGSINECSAV

-364 DKKCWVKISK
+364 NKKCWVKISK

-384 SELIRTKMDLDGMAQ
+384 SELIRTKMDLDSMAQ
-399 DAADAQNNLNILN
+399 DAASAQNRVNLQKTLVDGL
-412 AYGTSAKQVASV
+412 YVKKVSDLFS
-424 NVINKMFGG
+424 G

-448 NKDSYGNTEWKWKKD
+448 NKDSYGNTEWKWRKNGSSSD
-463 GASNSNN
+463 SG
-470 CQFGGSYIGNAS
+470 CRLGGTYIGNAS
-482 AAVSCIG
+482 AAVSCVG
-489 ADKVVSCDKL
+489 ADLVSSCDKL
-499 DDNTYGCVERTKQEK
+499 DDYTYGCVGRSENDGELDDDVDLTKTME
-514 RDGASNSEG
+514 N
-523 SGGASLG
+523 
-530 QDFSG
+530 
-535 VEEGIKELKEIGK
+535 
-548 VKFDD
+548 FDTITTKYENLSAGD
-553 EDSKNTIKNYN
+553 DKSKNTIKNYN
-564 AVKNAYTSNQNSLNT
+564 AVKNAYTSNQDSLNT

-642 LTEGTSKK
+642 LTEGATKK

>member
-1 MKTKNK
+1 MEDMMKTKNK

-12 CLLLATL
+12 CLLFATL

-28 AVKKTRAKSSRS
+28 AVKKVRAKSSRS

-70 SSSASSTMD
+70 SSSTSSTMD

-96 AQCSGTIDFDKC
+96 AQCSDTIDFDKC

-207 SAQDLEYKLGTTTE
+207 SAQDLEYKLGTTAE
-221 DKVAYLKTTMDL
+221 DKVAYFKTTMDL

-254 KRKEQVHGDGY
+254 KRKEQMHGDGY

-287 GYGKKG
+287 GYGKKA

-303 CEESTMTTDSNGAWY
+303 CDEATMTTDSNGAWY
-318 CVNNEKNL
+318 CENNERNL
-326 TKSCESSSDYKSYI
+326 TKSCETSSDYKNYI
-340 KDGGNGSISECSTV
+340 KDGGNGSISECSAV
-354 ENLKLTGPEK
+354 ENLKLSDGPEK
-364 DKKCWVKISK
+364 NKKCWVKISK

-384 SELIRTKMDLDGMAQ
+384 SELIRTKMDLDSMAQ
-399 DAADAQNNLNILN
+399 DAASAQNTINLQKTIADGL
-412 AYGTSAKQVASV
+412 YVQKASE
-424 NVINKMFGG
+424 IFSG
-433 GSSTGTSYAYYVMKV
+433 GSSTGTSYDYYVMKV
-448 NKDSYGNTEWKWKKD
+448 NKDSYGNTEWKWRKNGSSSD
-463 GASNSNN
+463 SG
-470 CQFGGSYIGNAS
+470 CRLGGTYIGNAS
-482 AAVSCIG
+482 AAVSCVG
-489 ADKVVSCDKL
+489 ADLVSSCDKL
-499 DDNTYGCVERTKQEK
+499 DDYTYGCVGR
-514 RDGASNSEG
+514 RDGASDNKGGKFLGSLSGTMSEFTE
-523 SGGASLG
+523 LN
-530 QDFSG
+530 
-535 VEEGIKELKEIGK
+535 KEYKQVSAG
-548 VKFDD
+548 D

-588 DAQNGS
+588 DAQSGS

>member
-1 MKTKNK
+1 MEDMMKTKNK

-28 AVKKTRAKSSRS
+28 AVKKVRAKSSRS

-58 ASTRATSRGTSV
+58 ASTRATSRGTSA
-70 SSSASSTMD
+70 SSSTSSTMD

-96 AQCSGTIDFDKC
+96 AQCSSTIDFDKC

-156 TNAGGKVSGSTCKF
+156 TNAGGKVNGSTCKF

-185 KSSAKSV
+185 KSSVKWV
-192 SIGQTFTCTYASFGL
+192 SIGQTFTCSYASFGL

-254 KRKEQVHGDGY
+254 KRKEQMHGDGY

-287 GYGKKG
+287 GYGKKA
-293 EIKQLVADGV
+293 EIKQLVVDGV

-318 CVNNEKNL
+318 CENNEKNL
-326 TKSCESSSDYKSYI
+326 TKSCKTSSDYDNYI
-340 KDGGNGSISECSTV
+340 NNDGLNECSTV
-354 ENLKLTGPEK
+354 ENLQLTGPERN
-364 DKKCWVKISK
+364 KKCWVKISK

-384 SELIRTKMDLDGMAQ
+384 SELIRTKMDLDSMAQ
-399 DAADAQNNLNILN
+399 DAASAQNTINLQKTIADGL
-412 AYGTSAKQVASV
+412 YVQKASE
-424 NVINKMFGG
+424 IFSG
-433 GSSTGTSYAYYVMKV
+433 GSSTGTSYAYYVMNLKD
-448 NKDSYGNTEWKWKKD
+448 DSYGNTKWKWRK
-463 GASNSNN
+463 G
-470 CQFGGSYIGNAS
+470 GGSDNDCQYGGTYIGNAS
-482 AAVSCIG
+482 AAADCIG
-489 ADKVVSCDKL
+489 LDKVVSCDKL
-499 DDNTYGCVERTKQEK
+499 NDNTYGCIERK
-514 RDGASNSEG
+514 DGASDN
-523 SGGASLG
+523 GG
-530 QDFSG
+530 
-535 VEEGIKELKEIGK
+535 GK
-548 VKFDD
+548 VLGGITNTMTQFTELNKEYKQVSAGD

-642 LTEGTSKK
+642 LTEGVAKK

>member
-19 LVAPVDGYS
+19 LVAPGDGYS
-28 AVKKTRAKSSRS
+28 AVKKVRAKSSRS
-40 KSSKSSKKKNKL
+40 KSSKSSRKKNKL

-58 ASTRATSRGTSV
+58 ASTRATSRGTSA
-70 SSSASSTMD
+70 SSSTSSTMD

-96 AQCSGTIDFDKC
+96 AQCSSTIDFDKC

-207 SAQDLEYKLGTTTE
+207 SAQDLEYKLGTTAE
-221 DKVAYLKTTMDL
+221 DKVAYFKTTMDL

-254 KRKEQVHGDGY
+254 KRKEQMHGDGY

-318 CVNNEKNL
+318 CVNNERNL

-340 KDGGNGSISECSTV
+340 KDGGNGSIKECSTV
-354 ENLKLTGPEK
+354 ENLQLTGPEK

-384 SELIRTKMDLDGMAQ
+384 SELIRTKMDLDSMAQ
-399 DAADAQNNLNILN
+399 DAASAQSNIQNAKAVGQYVQFMGMGQVVSAIPSTLGFGQSTESVCSSFRSYSSSVYSSNTDVEKKYMEDVGNSVSPNCRYQGGLWECVNKNEGCVRNSDGSWTGKNLEGGVLPDKNDLGNKVEKIQ
-412 AYGTSAKQVASV
+412 TSA
-424 NVINKMFGG
+424 
-433 GSSTGTSYAYYVMKV
+433 TGV
-448 NKDSYGNTEWKWKKD
+448 
-463 GASNSNN
+463 
-470 CQFGGSYIGNAS
+470 
-482 AAVSCIG
+482 
-489 ADKVVSCDKL
+489 L
-499 DDNTYGCVERTKQEK
+499 
-514 RDGASNSEG
+514 
-523 SGGASLG
+523 SLG
-530 QDFSG
+530 ATIAKGSP
-535 VEEGIKELKEIGK
+535 
-548 VKFDD
+548 
-553 EDSKNTIKNYN
+553 EDRTTVKNYN

-610 NTLITTKMNSD
+610 NTLITTKMTSD

>member
-28 AVKKTRAKSSRS
+28 AVKKVRAKSSRS

-58 ASTRATSRGTSV
+58 ASTRATSRGTSA
-70 SSSASSTMD
+70 SSSTSSTMD

-156 TNAGGKVSGSTCKF
+156 TNAGGTVNGSTCKF
-170 DIYYYARSADGSHSK
+170 EIFYYARSADGSHSK
-185 KSSAKSV
+185 KSSGKSV
-192 SIGQTFTCTYASFGL
+192 SIGQTFTCSYASFGL
-207 SAQDLEYKLGTTTE
+207 TAQDLEYKLGTTTE

-254 KRKEQVHGDGY
+254 KRKEQMHGDGY

-287 GYGKKG
+287 GYGKKA

-303 CEESTMTTDSNGAWY
+303 CEESTMTTDLNGAWY
-318 CVNNEKNL
+318 CVNNERNL

-364 DKKCWVKISK
+364 NKKCWVKISK

-384 SELIRTKMDLDGMAQ
+384 SELIRTKMDLDSMAQ
-399 DAADAQNNLNILN
+399 DAASAQSNIQN
-412 AYGTSAKQVASV
+412 AKAMGQYFQVMGMEQVVSAIPSTLGFGQSTESACSSIRSYSSSVYSSNTDVEKKYLEDMGHSVSPNCQYRGGFWECVNKNEGCVRNSDGSWTGKTSVDGGLPDENDLTKKVKKIQTSATGVLLLGATVA
-424 NVINKMFGG
+424 K
-433 GSSTGTSYAYYVMKV
+433 GSPE
-448 NKDSYGNTEWKWKKD
+448 D
-463 GASNSNN
+463 
-470 CQFGGSYIGNAS
+470 
-482 AAVSCIG
+482 
-489 ADKVVSCDKL
+489 
-499 DDNTYGCVERTKQEK
+499 RTT
-514 RDGASNSEG
+514 
-523 SGGASLG
+523 
-530 QDFSG
+530 
-535 VEEGIKELKEIGK
+535 V
-548 VKFDD
+548 
-553 EDSKNTIKNYN
+553 KNYN

>member
-1 MKTKNK
+1 MEDMMKTKNK

-28 AVKKTRAKSSRS
+28 AVKKVRAKSSRS

-58 ASTRATSRGTSV
+58 ASARATSRGTSA
-70 SSSASSTMD
+70 SSSTSSTMD

-207 SAQDLEYKLGTTTE
+207 SAQDLEYKLGTTAE
-221 DKVAYLKTTMDL
+221 DKVAYFKTTMDL

-254 KRKEQVHGDGY
+254 KRKEQMHGDGY

-303 CEESTMTTDSNGAWY
+303 CDESTMTTDSNGAWY
-318 CVNNEKNL
+318 CENKV
-326 TKSCESSSDYKSYI
+326 SSKPCSADTNSDYEKTT
-340 KDGGNGSISECSTV
+340 DGSINECSAV

-364 DKKCWVKISK
+364 NKKCWVKISK

-384 SELIRTKMDLDGMAQ
+384 SELIRTKMDLDSMAQ
-399 DAADAQNNLNILN
+399 DAASAQNRVNLQKTLVDGL
-412 AYGTSAKQVASV
+412 YVKKVSDLFS
-424 NVINKMFGG
+424 G

-448 NKDSYGNTEWKWKKD
+448 NKDSYGNTEWKWRKNGSSSD
-463 GASNSNN
+463 SG
-470 CQFGGSYIGNAS
+470 CRLGGTYIGNAS
-482 AAVSCIG
+482 AAVSCVG
-489 ADKVVSCDKL
+489 ADLVSSCDKL
-499 DDNTYGCVERTKQEK
+499 DDYTYGCVGRSENDGELDDDVDLTKTME
-514 RDGASNSEG
+514 N
-523 SGGASLG
+523 
-530 QDFSG
+530 
-535 VEEGIKELKEIGK
+535 
-548 VKFDD
+548 FDTITTKYENLSAGD
-553 EDSKNTIKNYN
+553 DKSKNTIKNYN
-564 AVKNAYTSNQNSLNT
+564 AVKNAYTSNQDSLNT

-642 LTEGTSKK
+642 LTEGATKK

>member
-1 MKTKNK
+1 MKTKNN

-58 ASTRATSRGTSV
+58 ASTRATSRGTSA
-70 SSSASSTMD
+70 SSSTSSTVD

-254 KRKEQVHGDGY
+254 KRKEQMHGDGY

-287 GYGKKG
+287 GYGKKA
-293 EIKQLVADGV
+293 EIKQLVTDGV
-303 CEESTMTTDSNGAWY
+303 CPESSMTTDSNGAWY
-318 CVNNEKNL
+318 CVNNERNL

-340 KDGGNGSISECSTV
+340 KDGGNGSIKECSTV
-354 ENLKLTGPEK
+354 ENLKLSDGPESA
-364 DKKCWVKISK
+364 KKCWVKISK

-384 SELIRTKMDLDGMAQ
+384 SELIRTKMDLDSMAQ
-399 DAADAQNNLNILN
+399 DAASAQNNLDNLN
-412 AYGTSAKQVASV
+412 MLGTVYKQSASV
-424 NVINKMFGG
+424 KVINDMFGS
-433 GSSTGTSYAYYVMKV
+433 GSSTGTSYDYYVMKM
-448 NKDSYGNTEWKWKKD
+448 NRDDYGNTEWKWKKD
-463 GASNSNN
+463 GASDDNK
-470 CQFGGSYIGNAS
+470 CQYGGTYIGNVS
-482 AAVSCIG
+482 AAVSCVG
-489 ADKVVSCDKL
+489 ANRVVSCDKL
-499 DDNTYGCVERTKQEK
+499 DDYTYGCVGRAKQEK
-514 RDGASNSEG
+514 EDDASDNKP
-523 SGGASLG
+523 L
-530 QDFSG
+530 D
-535 VEEGIKELKEIGK
+535 KELEGVKGGLEKLQFIQSYKFEDPKSKET
-548 VKFDD
+548 V
-553 EDSKNTIKNYN
+553 KNYN
-564 AVKNAYTSNQNSLNT
+564 AVKNAYTSNQDSLNT

-610 NTLITTKMNSD
+610 NTLITTKMSSD

-642 LTEGTSKK
+642 LTEGATKK

>member
-19 LVAPVDGYS
+19 LVVPVDGYS
-28 AVKKTRAKSSRS
+28 AVKKVRAKSSRS

-58 ASTRATSRGTSV
+58 ASTRATSRGTSA
-70 SSSASSTMD
+70 SSSTSSTMD

-254 KRKEQVHGDGY
+254 KRKEQMHGDGY

-303 CEESTMTTDSNGAWY
+303 CDESTMTTDSNGAWY
-318 CVNNEKNL
+318 CVNNERNL

-340 KDGGNGSISECSTV
+340 KEGGNGSIKECSTV

-384 SELIRTKMDLDGMAQ
+384 SELIRTKMDLDSMAQ
-399 DAADAQNNLNILN
+399 DAASAQNRVNLQKTLVDGL
-412 AYGTSAKQVASV
+412 YVKKVSDLFS
-424 NVINKMFGG
+424 G

-448 NKDSYGNTEWKWKKD
+448 NKDSYGNTEWKWRK
-463 GASNSNN
+463 N
-470 CQFGGSYIGNAS
+470 GSSSDSGCRLEGTYIGNAS
-482 AAVSCIG
+482 AAVSCVG
-489 ADKVVSCDKL
+489 ADLVSSCDKL
-499 DDNTYGCVERTKQEK
+499 DDYTYGCVGRSENDGELDGDVDLTKTME
-514 RDGASNSEG
+514 S
-523 SGGASLG
+523 
-530 QDFSG
+530 
-535 VEEGIKELKEIGK
+535 
-548 VKFDD
+548 FDTITTKYENLSAGD
-553 EDSKNTIKNYN
+553 DKSKNTIKNYN
-564 AVKNAYTSNQNSLNT
+564 AVKNAYTNNQNSLNT

-642 LTEGTSKK
+642 LTEGATKK

>member
-1 MKTKNK
+1 MEDMMKTKNK

-28 AVKKTRAKSSRS
+28 AVKKVRAKSSRS

-58 ASTRATSRGTSV
+58 ASTRATSRGTSA
-70 SSSASSTMD
+70 SSSTSSTMD

-96 AQCSGTIDFDKC
+96 AQCSSTIDFDKC

-156 TNAGGKVSGSTCKF
+156 TNAGGKVNGSTCKF
-170 DIYYYARSADGSHSK
+170 EIFYYARSADGSHSK
-185 KSSAKSV
+185 KSSGKSV

-207 SAQDLEYKLGTTTE
+207 TAQDLEYKLGTTAE
-221 DKVAYLKTTMDL
+221 DKVAYFKTTMDL

-254 KRKEQVHGDGY
+254 KRKEQMHGDGY

-303 CEESTMTTDSNGAWY
+303 CDESTMTTDSNGAWY
-318 CVNNEKNL
+318 CVNNERNL

-340 KDGGNGSISECSTV
+340 KDGGNGTINECSTV

-384 SELIRTKMDLDGMAQ
+384 SELIITKMDLDSMAQ
-399 DAADAQNNLNILN
+399 DAASAQSNINILN
-412 AYGTSAKQVASV
+412 SVTVGAKQVAYADA
-424 NVINKMFGG
+424 INTMLGSN
-433 GSSTGTSYAYYVMKV
+433 GSSTGTAYDYYVMKV
-448 NKDSYGNTEWKWKKD
+448 KSDSYGNTDWKWRKNGSSD
-463 GASNSNN
+463 NNS
-470 CQFGGSYIGNAS
+470 CRLGGTYIGSES
-482 AAVSCIG
+482 AAVSCVG
-489 ADKVVSCDKL
+489 ADNVSSCYKL
-499 DDNTYGCVERTKQEK
+499 DGDTYGCVGR
-514 RDGASNSEG
+514 SETETREP
-523 SGGASLG
+523 SG
-530 QDFSG
+530 DSG
-535 VEEGIKELKEIGK
+535 YITQGVNKLKEVSKINFRDEESEK
-548 VKFDD
+548 VV
-553 EDSKNTIKNYN
+553 KNYN
-564 AVKNAYTSNQNSLNT
+564 AVKNAYTSNKNSLDT

-642 LTEGTSKK
+642 LTEGATKK

>member
-28 AVKKTRAKSSRS
+28 AVKKVRAKSSRS

-58 ASTRATSRGTSV
+58 ASTRATSRGTSA
-70 SSSASSTMD
+70 SSSTSSTVD

-156 TNAGGKVSGSTCKF
+156 TNAGGTVNGSTCKF
-170 DIYYYARSADGSHSK
+170 EIFYYARSADGSHSK
-185 KSSAKSV
+185 KSSGKSV
-192 SIGQTFTCTYASFGL
+192 SIGQTFTCSYASFGL
-207 SAQDLEYKLGTTTE
+207 TAQDLEYKLGTTTE

-254 KRKEQVHGDGY
+254 KRKEQMHGDGY

-287 GYGKKG
+287 GYGKKA

-303 CEESTMTTDSNGAWY
+303 CPESSMTTDSNGAWY
-318 CVNNEKNL
+318 CVNNERNL

-340 KDGGNGSISECSTV
+340 KDGGDGSINECSAV
-354 ENLKLTGPEK
+354 ENLQLTGPEK
-364 DKKCWVKISK
+364 NKKCWVKISK

-384 SELIRTKMDLDGMAQ
+384 SELIRTKMDLDSMAQ
-399 DAADAQNNLNILN
+399 DAASAQSNINILN
-412 AYGTSAKQVASV
+412 SVTVGAKQVAYADA
-424 NVINKMFGG
+424 INTMLGSN
-433 GSSTGTSYAYYVMKV
+433 GSSTGTAYDYYVMKV
-448 NKDSYGNTEWKWKKD
+448 KSDSYGNTDWKWRKNGSSD
-463 GASNSNN
+463 NNS
-470 CQFGGSYIGNAS
+470 CRLGGTYIGSES
-482 AAVSCIG
+482 AAVSCVG
-489 ADKVVSCDKL
+489 ADNVSSCYKL
-499 DDNTYGCVERTKQEK
+499 DGDTYGCVGRSKTETKEPSGDNGYITQGVNKLKKVSKINFRDEESEK
-514 RDGASNSEG
+514 
-523 SGGASLG
+523 
-530 QDFSG
+530 
-535 VEEGIKELKEIGK
+535 V
-548 VKFDD
+548 V
-553 EDSKNTIKNYN
+553 KNYN
-564 AVKNAYTSNQNSLNT
+564 AVKNAYTSNKNSLDT